1 MRVVL
6 GTLLAGLV
14 LVATVRAGEDAAKKE
29 LKKLNGTWIA
39 IALERDG
46 ENLGEKQVK
55 ELKLQLTLKD
65 GDYTVKIDGKVID
78 TGTAKVDPT
87 KKPKTVDIFPSQ
99 GEDKGKTIQGIYEVD
114 GDTFRECLD
123 PRGKGRPTA
132 FATKAD
138 SGQVLIVYQRAKE

>member
-6 GTLLAGLV
+6 GTLLAVLVLV

-65 GDYTVKIDGKVID
+65 GD
-78 TGTAKVDPT
+78 
-87 KKPKTVDIFPSQ
+87 
-99 GEDKGKTIQGIYEVD
+99 
-114 GDTFRECLD
+114 
-123 PRGKGRPTA
+123 
-132 FATKAD
+132 
-138 SGQVLIVYQRAKE
+138 